1 MVRENGSWLH
11 GKRWSLLALM
21 LAGVSGDCRWAAAA
35 GDAAP
40 VIWDQTAV
48 LPAAEAHQAAAADA
62 RVVYAISSR
71 VVAKYDR
78 GSGKKLA
85 VSQGPA
91 QHLNSGFLWKSR
103 LYCAHSNYPQVPEQ
117 SQVKIL
123 DPDSMRLTTLHD
135 FGDFGGSLT
144 WIVRHQDHWWGNF
157 ARYGEHNGQTFLV
170 RFDDQWKELGR
181 WTYPP
186 KVIGQLGRYSLSG
199 GLWLGRTLLV
209 TDHDH
214 PCVYRLRLPEQGR
227 VLELI
232 DQQVVPFTGQGIALD
247 PLTGGLVGIHRAQ
260 KQVRFAAPRSV
271 GAESPDRRAR
281 TLRIL
286 SYNIHHAQGVDG
298 RLDVHRI
305 AAIIRAA
312 KPDLVALQEVDR
324 RTLRSERVDQP
335 AALARLTGMQVV
347 FEKNIDFQGGEY
359 GNAILSKLPILK
371 HQNTLLPSYDAGEQR
386 GLLVAEIQ
394 LGGGDKQTVRFL
406 ATHLD
411 HRRDDRER
419 LAGAAKINALIG
431 NTPEAPAILAGDLN
445 AVPSSAVLKR
455 LQTSWS
461 VLSNTPQP
469 TVPVNNPR
477 RQIDYVLVR
486 PARLWKLVEMQVLDE
501 RLASDHRPILAV
513 LQLLHQLATPP
524 KAGGGSAAT
533 PRGTRGPRSDPNAAS
548 ASNARR

>member
-1 MVRENGSWLH
+1 MLRDDWVWVT
-11 GKRWSLLALM
+11 GKRCCVLVLI
-21 LAGVSGDCRWAAAA
+21 LAGVVGDCQWATAA
-35 GDAAP
+35 GDAATA
-40 VIWDQTAV
+40 IWDQTAV
-48 LPAAEAHQAAAADA
+48 LPAAEAHQAAAADQ

-78 GSGKKLA
+78 GSGKRLA

-117 SQVKIL
+117 SQVKVL
-123 DPDSMRLTTLHD
+123 DPESMRLTTFHD

-157 ARYGEHNGQTFLV
+157 ARYGEQNAETFLV
-170 RFDDQWKELGR
+170 QFNDQWKELGR

-186 KVIGQLGRYSLSG
+186 QVIRQLGRYSLSG
-199 GLWLGRTLLV
+199 GLWLGPTLLA

-214 PCVYRLRLPEQGR
+214 GWVYRLRLPQQGR
-227 VLELI
+227 VLKLI
-232 DQQVVPFTGQGIALD
+232 DQQAVPFTGQGIAFD
-247 PLTGGLVGIHRAQ
+247 PLSGGLVGIHRGQ

-271 GAESPDRRAR
+271 VAESPDRRVR
-281 TLRIL
+281 TLRVL

-324 RTLRSERVDQP
+324 RTARSERVDQP
-335 AALARLTGMQVV
+335 AAFARLTGMRVL

-371 HQNTLLPSYDAGEQR
+371 HHNTLLPSFDAGEQR
-386 GLLVAEIQ
+386 GLLAAEIS
-394 LGGGDKQTVRFL
+394 LGGNDQPVVRFL

-431 NTPEAPAILAGDLN
+431 TTPDAAAILAGDLN
-445 AVPSSAVLKR
+445 AVPDSAVLNR
-455 LQTSWS
+455 LQSSWS
-461 VLSNTPQP
+461 VLSKTALP
-469 TVPVNNPR
+469 TVPVGNPR

-486 PARLWKLVEMQVLDE
+486 PARFWKLVEMRVLDE
-501 RLASDHRPILAV
+501 RVASDHRPILAV
-513 LQLLHQLATPP
+513 FQLRHPADATPP
-524 KAGGGSAAT
+524 GCGDPAAVPLGKAE
-533 PRGTRGPRSDPNAAS
+533 PH
-548 ASNARR
+548 